1 MGLLWVLSILL
12 GLAASTSLENAEE
25 WQMWKAQH
33 GKWYLSWGEEMERH
47 RVWLTN
53 REFIENHNKKAD
65 VHGYS
70 LALNHFGDLVLCTAV
85 TTASQLGP
93 CSLFPFCQHCYLVL
107 GAF

>member
-12 GLAASTSLENAEE
+12 GLAASSSLEHAKE
-25 WQMWKAQH
+25 WHMWKAQH

-53 REFIENHNKKAD
+53 REFVENHNKKVD

-70 LALNHFGDLVLCTAV
+70 LAMNHFGDLVLCPV
-85 TTASQLGP
+85 TAS
-93 CSLFPFCQHCYLVL
+93 
-107 GAF
+107 